1 MFQASGVLFVKVVP
15 RAYITSRM
23 ETREECSKGLHKE
36 GVE

>member
-1 MFQASGVLFVKVVP
+1 MLQASRVLFVKVVP
-15 RAYITSRM
+15 RAYMTSRM